1 MVKGIIAFG
10 QCFLLDK
17 IVGRSPSN
25 IYQNPKFRS
34 AVIQAILVFV
44 VFYTFYSLY
53 QTTVFNL
60 EERGIKTSTSFFD
73 QVAPF
78 KVGFS
83 PFLNFELGET
93 TYIEVFYIGVLNTL
107 LVAVLG
113 IIAATLLGFFIGILR
128 SSNNWLAQK
137 FALIYVEIFRNMPLL
152 LQIMFWNFA
161 IFLAFL
167 PPPKQSLEFGAFYLN
182 GRGLQTPVPIVENN
196 FLFNVWLGIIIF
208 SIIAS
213 FIFRNWAKKRRDQTG
228 KSLPVLGIS
237 IPFIIIIG
245 ISSFYILGKPF
256 AVDLPVLGKFNFKGG
271 GQLPLPL
278 FSLWFA
284 LTVYTSA
291 FIAENVRA
299 GIASVSKGQI
309 EAARSIGLTRPQMV
323 KLIIIPQALR
333 VIIPPT
339 ISQYLNLTKNS
350 SLAMAVGYEEVVAV
364 WANIS
369 LNQTGQ
375 ALIIIAMT
383 IIFFEICSLF
393 TSFILNIYN
402 RRIQITER

>member
-1 MVKGIIAFG
+1 MDTWRYYLLTTSSLNHTKIIG
-10 QCFLLDK
+10 QRHYRLWPIHSFWKK

-25 IYQNPKFRS
+25 IYRNPKFRS
-34 AVIQAILVFV
+34 AIIQAVLVFI

-53 QTTVFNL
+53 QTTIFNL

-113 IIAATLLGFFIGILR
+113 IIAATFLGFFIGILR

-182 GRGLQTPVPIVENN
+182 GRGLQTPVPIIENS
-196 FLFNVWLGIIIF
+196 F
-208 SIIAS
+208 S
-213 FIFRNWAKKRRDQTG
+213 FRYGW
-228 KSLPVLGIS
+228 
-237 IPFIIIIG
+237 
-245 ISSFYILGKPF
+245 
-256 AVDLPVLGKFNFKGG
+256 
-271 GQLPLPL
+271 PL
-278 FSLWFA
+278 
-284 LTVYTSA
+284 
-291 FIAENVRA
+291 
-299 GIASVSKGQI
+299 
-309 EAARSIGLTRPQMV
+309 
-323 KLIIIPQALR
+323 
-333 VIIPPT
+333 
-339 ISQYLNLTKNS
+339 
-350 SLAMAVGYEEVVAV
+350 
-364 WANIS
+364 
-369 LNQTGQ
+369 
-375 ALIIIAMT
+375 
-383 IIFFEICSLF
+383 
-393 TSFILNIYN
+393 
-402 RRIQITER
+402 